1 MVFVWRPS
9 LRRACLRANT
19 VRTGGCRGVMPRTA
33 ASRGPTRKPCAASL
47 SAIRCALA
55 NVVPKVL
62 PPGLHLATLLLL
74 TLLAVDNATAQADHA
89 DRAAP
94 SVTVERDGDTYLVH
108 ASADL
113 AAAPRV
119 AWDTITD
126 YERLPEFVPGVA
138 RSHVLS
144 RTASSA
150 GERLVV
156 DHVGVL
162 RFLFFSRPV
171 RVRLLVEQEPY
182 TKVVARA
189 GGADA
194 AGSTVRTFLG
204 RYDLTVI
211 RAGARAGVRITYAA
225 EIVLADP
232 LPRWIGA
239 WPIRQTMRE
248 QFEAMLSEIM
258 RRQAAR
264 PAIEWTSEWNG
275 APVAAHR
282 SAQ

>member
-1 MVFVWRPS
+1 
-9 LRRACLRANT
+9 
-19 VRTGGCRGVMPRTA
+19 
-33 ASRGPTRKPCAASL
+33 
-47 SAIRCALA
+47 
-55 NVVPKVL
+55 
-62 PPGLHLATLLLL
+62 
-74 TLLAVDNATAQADHA
+74 LAVANAATQSDHA

-94 SVTVERDGDTYLVH
+94 SVTVERDGDTYRVH

-144 RTASSA
+144 RTTSSA

-156 DHVGVL
+156 DHAGVL

-194 AGSTVRTFLG
+194 APAAGSTVRTFLG

-225 EIVLADP
+225 EIVLTEP

-239 WPIRQTMRE
+239 WPIRQMMRE
-248 QFEAMLSEIM
+248 QFEAMLNEIM

-264 PAIEWTSEWNG
+264 PAIEWSSEWKA
-275 APVAAHR
+275 APAAVNR
-282 SAQ
+282 

>member
-1 MVFVWRPS
+1 MRV
-9 LRRACLRANT
+9 
-19 VRTGGCRGVMPRTA
+19 
-33 ASRGPTRKPCAASL
+33 
-47 SAIRCALA
+47 
-55 NVVPKVL
+55 
-62 PPGLHLATLLLL
+62 ATLLLL
-74 TLLAVDNATAQADHA
+74 MLLAAANAVGQSDHA

-94 SVTVERDGDTYLVH
+94 SVTVERDGDTYLVR

-126 YERLPEFVPGVA
+126 YERLPEFVPGIE

-144 RTASSA
+144 RTASST

-156 DHVGVL
+156 DHAGVL
-162 RFLFFSRPV
+162 RFLLFSRPV

-189 GGADA
+189 GGASDAGATPA

-211 RAGARAGVRITYAA
+211 RSGARAGVRISYAA
-225 EIVLADP
+225 EFVLSDP

-239 WPIRQTMRE
+239 WPIRQMMRE

-264 PAIEWTSEWNG
+264 PAIQWSSERSG
-275 APVAAHR
+275 APDAATR
-282 SAQ
+282 SAN